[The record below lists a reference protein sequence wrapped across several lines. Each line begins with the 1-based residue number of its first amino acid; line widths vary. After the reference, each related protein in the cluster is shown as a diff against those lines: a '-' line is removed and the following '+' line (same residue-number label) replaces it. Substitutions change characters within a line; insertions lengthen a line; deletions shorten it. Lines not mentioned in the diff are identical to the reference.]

1 MKENNKGAKKMIAS
15 ERYETIL
22 NLIQEHGIVK
32 VKDLAKLMQVTETTI
47 RRDCEELEHQGK
59 LIRVHGGAK
68 GINQNKIVSNRDE
81 KNVRDRTEFSE
92 SKELVCKK
100 AASFVKEG
108 DCIFLDGITTVVP
121 MVKYLKDKLDEK
133 HWGEIPK
140 EVKRATAIKTNY
152 DTLRAIAYELQQ
164 GWSFEEAIED
174 LNIDKG
180 NKTIYFNI
188 CYTQK
193 NKERHSL
200 KVPFVPSKVEAEKVK
215 LSLTDKLGC
224 IIGEAIFS
232 TDDFY
237 FDINDNDFKL
247 NVEKATYQFN
257 TVRRSIYKPQDGE
270 EIVTDKDKEN
280 AVITEIVITN
290 ISEVF

>member
-92 SKELVCKK
+92 IKELVCKK

-121 MVKYLKDKLDEK
+121 MVKYLKDKNIKIVTHNFLVAEAYQNLSCQAELFYLGGKYIPEYNMSAGPVTIGNLSRFNFDYAFLGCAGVDLEK
-133 HWGEIPK
+133 GMSYTTETETMMVK
-140 EVKRATAIKTNY
+140 EKAMEQSMNNY
-152 DTLRAIAYELQQ
+152 LL
-164 GWSFEEAIED
+164 
-174 LNIDKG
+174 ID
-180 NKTIYFNI
+180 
-188 CYTQK
+188 
-193 NKERHSL
+193 S
-200 KVPFVPSKVEAEKVK
+200 SK
-215 LSLTDKLGC
+215 LSVKGFYNFSKLSDFDA
-224 IIGEAIFS
+224 IICNEFEGMDGVELPDNFIVVPTNEA
-232 TDDFY
+232 
-237 FDINDNDFKL
+237 
-247 NVEKATYQFN
+247 
-257 TVRRSIYKPQDGE
+257 
-270 EIVTDKDKEN
+270 
-280 AVITEIVITN
+280 
-290 ISEVF
+290 

>member
-1 MKENNKGAKKMIAS
+1 MIAS

-22 NLIQEHGIVK
+22 NLIQEQGIVK

-121 MVKYLKDKLDEK
+121 MVKYLKDKNIKIVTHNFLVAEAYQNMTCKAELFYLGGKYIPEYNMSAGPVTIGNLSRFNFDYAFLGCAGVDLEK
-133 HWGEIPK
+133 GMSYTTET
-140 EVKRATAIKTNY
+140 ETMMVKGFYNF
-152 DTLRAIAYELQQ
+152 
-164 GWSFEEAIED
+164 S
-174 LNIDKG
+174 
-180 NKTIYFNI
+180 
-188 CYTQK
+188 
-193 NKERHSL
+193 
-200 KVPFVPSKVEAEKVK
+200 K
-215 LSLTDKLGC
+215 LSNFDA
-224 IIGEAIFS
+224 IICNEFEGME
-232 TDDFY
+232 
-237 FDINDNDFKL
+237 
-247 NVEKATYQFN
+247 NVELPDNFIIVPTDQAQN
-257 TVRRSIYKPQDGE
+257 NSIKEYKS
-270 EIVTDKDKEN
+270 VNK
-280 AVITEIVITN
+280 
-290 ISEVF
+290 

>member
-1 MKENNKGAKKMIAS
+1 MIAS

-22 NLIQEHGIVK
+22 NLIQEQGIVK

-121 MVKYLKDKLDEK
+121 MVKYLKDKNIKIVTHNFLVAELFYLGGKYIPEYNMSAGPVTIANLSRFNFDYAFLGCAGVDLEK
-133 HWGEIPK
+133 CMSYTTETETMMVK
-140 EVKRATAIKTNY
+140 EKAMEQSMNNY
-152 DTLRAIAYELQQ
+152 LL
-164 GWSFEEAIED
+164 
-174 LNIDKG
+174 ID
-180 NKTIYFNI
+180 
-188 CYTQK
+188 
-193 NKERHSL
+193 S
-200 KVPFVPSKVEAEKVK
+200 SK
-215 LSLTDKLGC
+215 LSVKGFYNFSKLSNFDA
-224 IIGEAIFS
+224 IICNEFEGME
-232 TDDFY
+232 
-237 FDINDNDFKL
+237 
-247 NVEKATYQFN
+247 NVELPDNF
-257 TVRRSIYKPQDGE
+257 I
-270 EIVTDKDKEN
+270 IVPTDQ
-280 AVITEIVITN
+280 A
-290 ISEVF
+290 

>member
-1 MKENNKGAKKMIAS
+1 MIAS

-108 DCIFLDGITTVVP
+108 
-121 MVKYLKDKLDEK
+121 
-133 HWGEIPK
+133 
-140 EVKRATAIKTNY
+140 
-152 DTLRAIAYELQQ
+152 
-164 GWSFEEAIED
+164 
-174 LNIDKG
+174 
-180 NKTIYFNI
+180 
-188 CYTQK
+188 
-193 NKERHSL
+193 
-200 KVPFVPSKVEAEKVK
+200 
-215 LSLTDKLGC
+215 
-224 IIGEAIFS
+224 
-232 TDDFY
+232 
-237 FDINDNDFKL
+237 
-247 NVEKATYQFN
+247 
-257 TVRRSIYKPQDGE
+257 
-270 EIVTDKDKEN
+270 
-280 AVITEIVITN
+280 
-290 ISEVF
+290 

>member
-1 MKENNKGAKKMIAS
+1 MRGNNKGAKKMIAS

-22 NLIQEHGIVK
+22 NLIQEQGIVK

-121 MVKYLKDKLDEK
+121 MVKYLKDKNMTCKAELFYLGGKYIPEYNMSAGPVTIGNLSRFNFDYAFLGCAGVDLEK
-133 HWGEIPK
+133 GMSYTTETETMMVK
-140 EVKRATAIKTNY
+140 EKAMEQSMNNY
-152 DTLRAIAYELQQ
+152 LL
-164 GWSFEEAIED
+164 
-174 LNIDKG
+174 ID
-180 NKTIYFNI
+180 
-188 CYTQK
+188 
-193 NKERHSL
+193 S
-200 KVPFVPSKVEAEKVK
+200 SK
-215 LSLTDKLGC
+215 LSVKGFYNFSKLSNFDA
-224 IIGEAIFS
+224 IICNEFEGME
-232 TDDFY
+232 
-237 FDINDNDFKL
+237 
-247 NVEKATYQFN
+247 NVELPDNF
-257 TVRRSIYKPQDGE
+257 I
-270 EIVTDKDKEN
+270 IVPTDQ
-280 AVITEIVITN
+280 A
-290 ISEVF
+290 

>member
-1 MKENNKGAKKMIAS
+1 MIAS

-22 NLIQEHGIVK
+22 NLIQEQGIVK

-121 MVKYLKDKLDEK
+121 MVKYLKDKN
-133 HWGEIPK
+133 
-140 EVKRATAIKTNY
+140 IK
-152 DTLRAIAYELQQ
+152 
-164 GWSFEEAIED
+164 
-174 LNIDKG
+174 
-180 NKTIYFNI
+180 
-188 CYTQK
+188 
-193 NKERHSL
+193 
-200 KVPFVPSKVEAEKVK
+200 
-215 LSLTDKLGC
+215 
-224 IIGEAIFS
+224 
-232 TDDFY
+232 
-237 FDINDNDFKL
+237 
-247 NVEKATYQFN
+247 
-257 TVRRSIYKPQDGE
+257 
-270 EIVTDKDKEN
+270 IVTHNFLVAEAYQNMTCKAELFYLGGKYIPEYNMSAGPVTIGNLSRFNFD
-280 AVITEIVITN
+280 
-290 ISEVF
+290 